1 MTKERFEEISKRKY
15 AEDRIVYIVFK
26 GDEKAT
32 ALHIVYDNE
41 WLLARKHLKDLY
53 ETKEEAEWHY
63 KTHAER
69 TERFDPPMWKD
80 IDEGYLFRFLVG
92 DDFYEF
98 VASKH
103 TENKCSVF
111 LKNFCTNKLIIAES
125 DGTKETYEKACE
137 IVRDLLSSSVSNN
150 AKEEK

>member
-1 MTKERFEEISKRKY
+1 MTKEQLEKIRKRKY
-15 AEDRIVYIVFK
+15 AEDRIVYTVFDN
-26 GDEKAT
+26 DEEAT

-41 WLLARKHLKDLY
+41 LLVAYMMLERVY

-69 TERFDPPMWKD
+69 TQRFEPPMWKD

-103 TENKCSVF
+103 SENKCSVF

-125 DGTKETYEKACE
+125 DGTKEDYKKACE
-137 IVRDLLSSSVSNN
+137 IVKGLIGSPVSNN